1 MSIDKSPARLLARAK
16 SLAESI
22 ESPTERSHWERH
34 DIDAIGEAA
43 YMLHEKG
50 LSSID
55 DPALVTDWEIQFCK
69 VFSSLAYWR
78 GNFALSWACSERL
91 LKLLA
96 QLPARHGEIPLTQA
110 RAASAASHYARFEAE
125 RTRQRSF
132 AFNRAESLF
141 AQSLAH
147 AMPQEPSGVAFFGM
161 PAEAYILYEAARHW
175 HFSGMVEL
183 SRLSLGKAQ
192 AMAPEACSRM
202 ISGTDAP
209 KFWSEMHLGWAWREL
224 SRAP

>member
-50 LSSID
+50 LATLE
-55 DPALVTDWEIQFCK
+55 DPALVMDWEIQFCK

-91 LKLLA
+91 LKLFA
-96 QLPARHGEIPLTQA
+96 QLPHRQNEIPLTQA
-110 RAASAASHYARFEAE
+110 RAASAASHYARFEADK
-125 RTRQRSF
+125 TRQRSF
-132 AFNRAESLF
+132 AFNRAEALF
-141 AQSLAH
+141 ALSLAH
-147 AMPQEPSGVAFFGM
+147 AMPVEPSGVGFFGM

-175 HFSGMVEL
+175 HFSGMSEL
-183 SRLSLGKAQ
+183 SRLSLAKAQ
-192 AMAPEACSRM
+192 IMAPQACARM

-209 KFWSEMHLGWAWREL
+209 KFWSDMHLGSAWRAL
-224 SRAP
+224 ASPP